1 MSQQSLLLRSLPIAL
16 PRGAMD
22 VQARLR
28 PVWRHKL
35 RISLKIAVFT
45 GVSAGLL
52 ALTACGH
59 SQPTTA
65 TVNNYQT
72 QGLPLADLVQ
82 EGMLGLIR
90 ASEKFDW
97 RKGFRFSITLG
108 GGKSTGPAGT
118 GIQVNAYLWRAT
130 LDTLSFMPLV
140 SADPFGGVIITDWYS
155 PPATPDERFKANA
168 YILSQQMTA
177 NAIQISLF
185 HQVQQNGQW
194 VNAAVDPNTVSGLE
208 DRILA
213 RAADLRAA
221 AENTQD

>member
-1 MSQQSLLLRSLPIAL
+1 M
-16 PRGAMD
+16 
-22 VQARLR
+22 
-28 PVWRHKL
+28 
-35 RISLKIAVFT
+35 LKIAVST
-45 GVSAGLL
+45 GTVIGLL
-52 ALTACGH
+52 TLSACGGTGG
-59 SQPTTA
+59 TTA

-72 QGLPLADLVQ
+72 QNLPGAQ
-82 EGMLGLIR
+82 ATAQSRPLIV
-90 ASEKFDW
+90 
-97 RKGFRFSITLG
+97 LG
-108 GGKSTGPAGT
+108 GNKSSGAQAT

-177 NAIQISLF
+177 NAIQVTLF
-185 HQVQQNGQW
+185 HQVLQNGQW
-194 VNAAVDPNTVSGLE
+194 VDATVDPGTESGLE

-221 AENTQD
+221 AENTTD